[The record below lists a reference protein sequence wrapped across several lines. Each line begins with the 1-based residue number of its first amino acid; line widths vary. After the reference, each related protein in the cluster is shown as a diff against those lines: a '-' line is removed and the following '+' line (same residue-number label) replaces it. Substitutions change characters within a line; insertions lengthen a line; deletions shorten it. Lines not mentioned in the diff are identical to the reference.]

1 MRVAKMPKG
10 HFVDPSFAVAALGV
24 SQEMLQND
32 LRL

>member
-1 MRVAKMPKG
+1 MRVAKMPKR
-10 HFVDPSFAVAALGV
+10 HFVDPSLAVAALNV